1 MSEQNFR
8 EEYNSTSD
16 VIRIIP
22 HERSPITQQLEAW
35 FQSVV
40 SSRMPN
46 YWTNVKTRNFEA
58 MAVLFIEI
66 VTPDGSHHLSKH
78 MERSTLSGVN
88 EQPCAL
94 EMQSSLVIEE
104 KHMQMEISEVHS
116 QSQEQAAANGDH
128 ELGALEH
135 VPDTATCLL
144 HTATCLLLRHLQLL
158 RVIHGQLFSRLVLP
172 PLLPPLS

>member
-1 MSEQNFR
+1 MSAHLSL
-8 EEYNSTSD
+8 NSLKLGF
-16 VIRIIP
+16 
-22 HERSPITQQLEAW
+22 SPWLAQGC
-35 FQSVV
+35 
-40 SSRMPN
+40 RN
-46 YWTNVKTRNFEA
+46 YWTKVKTRNFEA
-58 MAVLFIEI
+58 MVVLFIEI

-144 HTATCLLLRHLQLL
+144 LRHLQLL